1 MEKTVDSSTLL
12 VVKCGY
18 NKTEPKGRKEF
29 IMDNPRLMY
38 VTVYSSELPKA
49 GYEIL
54 HDVLEVRKTMDGKKY
69 RIKYVEST
77 EMGTDI
83 ASRYYNVHDT
93 EIHIG

>member
-1 MEKTVDSSTLL
+1 
-12 VVKCGY
+12 
-18 NKTEPKGRKEF
+18 
-29 IMDNPRLMY
+29 MDNPRLMY
-38 VTVYSSELPKA
+38 VTVYSSDLPIN

-77 EMGTDI
+77 GMGSDI
-83 ASRYYNVHDT
+83 ASRYYNVRNT

>member
-18 NKTEPKGRKEF
+18 NKTEPEGRKEF

-54 HDVLEVRKTMDGKKY
+54 HDVLEVRKTMDGQKY

-77 EMGTDI
+77 GMGTDI